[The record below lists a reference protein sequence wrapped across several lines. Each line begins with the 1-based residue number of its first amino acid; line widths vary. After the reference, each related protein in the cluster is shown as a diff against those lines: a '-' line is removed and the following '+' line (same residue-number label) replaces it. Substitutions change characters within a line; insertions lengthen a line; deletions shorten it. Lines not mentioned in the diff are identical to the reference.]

1 MVRFLLVPVVALL
14 ALGLVGCSDETA
26 GDATPGESTNRPTI
40 PGGDTSTEAPTE
52 SGESGGGDSGTADL
66 QPCDL
71 LTADELAQFNLGEG
85 VEDELGPARQCKWQ
99 ASGQQTVAVGV
110 IDELGTDQV
119 QTSGSKEPMKV
130 GSHDAV
136 RYDGVLGTCVVAIGV
151 TDSSRVDVTAAADG
165 DLQKACTVAKQAAQ
179 LVEPKLPTR

>member
-14 ALGLVGCSDETA
+14 ALGLAGCSDETA
-26 GDATPGESTNRPTI
+26 GDATPGQSTNRPTI
-40 PGGDTSTEAPTE
+40 PGGDTSTEAPAE
-52 SGESGGGDSGTADL
+52 SSEPGGGDSGTGQL

-71 LTADELAQFNLGEG
+71 LTADELARFNLGEG
-85 VEDELGPARQCKWQ
+85 VE
-99 ASGQQTVAVGV
+99 
-110 IDELGTDQV
+110 DELGTDQV

-151 TDSSRVDVTAAADG
+151 TDTSRVDVTAAADG